1 MERRGQIQE
10 LFGRLNHW
18 GWTKWIQGA
27 KNSER
32 VKESTEDPRL
42 GHPKTVIQFIWLGM
56 DLKGRKMRSDLDM
69 RNF

>member
-18 GWTKWIQGA
+18 GWWTKWIQGV
-27 KNSER
+27 KKSER

-42 GHPKTVIQFIWLGM
+42 GHPETDTVHLV
-56 DLKGRKMRSDLDM
+56 
-69 RNF
+69 RNEFEG